1 MMPAKQA
8 PPVLIERLPPVRG
21 TLEADAPMARF
32 TWFKTGGPADVL
44 FQPADADDLATFLA
58 GKPAGVPVT
67 VIGTASNIIIRDG
80 GVEGVVV
87 RIGRGLSD
95 IRIEGGEITAGAGAN
110 DLNVARKARD
120 AGLGGL
126 EFLCGIPGAIGGA
139 LRMNAGAYGREI
151 ADVVVDAEALDGAG
165 EVHRLGATELGFGYR
180 RSSVPEDWIFT
191 SARLKG
197 SPADKD
203 AIGRRMDEIQAERE
217 ITQPI
222 KTPTGGSTFANPPDF
237 ESGGLKAWELIDKAG
252 CRGLKRGGAEVS
264 ELHCNFLINTGAATA
279 ADLEGLGEEIRRRVF
294 DDSGVSL
301 EWEIRCIGR
310 HSEGP
315 P

>member
-1 MMPAKQA
+1 MMPAKQT

-32 TWFKTGGPADVL
+32 TWFKVGGPADVL
-44 FQPADADDLATFLA
+44 FQPADADDLAQFLA
-58 GKPAGVPVT
+58 AKPAAVPVC

-80 GVEGVVV
+80 GLEGVVV
-87 RIGRGLSD
+87 RIGRGFSD
-95 IRIEGGEITAGAGAN
+95 IRVEAGEITAGAGAN
-110 DLNVARKARD
+110 DLNVARRAFE

-126 EFLCGIPGAIGGA
+126 EFLSGIPGAIGGA

-151 ADVVVDAEALDGAG
+151 ADVFVDAEALDGAG
-165 EVHRLGATELGFGYR
+165 KVHRLEASELGFGYR

-191 SARLKG
+191 SVRLKG

-203 AIGRRMDEIQAERE
+203 AIGRRMDEIRAERE

-222 KTPTGGSTFANPPDF
+222 KTATGGSTFANP
-237 ESGGLKAWELIDKAG
+237 EGMKAWELIDKAG
-252 CRGLKRGGAEVS
+252 CRGLRRGGAQVS
-264 ELHCNFLINTGAATA
+264 EKHCNFLINTGAATA

-294 DDSGVSL
+294 DHSGVAL
-301 EWEIRCIGR
+301 EWEIRRIGR
-310 HSEGP
+310 HSEVP
-315 P
+315 A